1 MASNTPKSQTPKAA
15 KRKPSLVTEDTA
27 ALHFLATYETT
38 LRYCHDHRA
47 WFVWNGNTWRKN
59 TSGLALHRARE
70 LARQISRGCD
80 NSAKVS
86 AGRASFASSIEALA
100 RVDPAFAAAAE
111 HWDHDPYLLG
121 TPAGTVDLRSG
132 GLRPPDAADRITKS
146 TAVAP
151 AEIVACPR
159 WLQFLDEAMGGDTE
173 LVRFLQLWCGYSL
186 TGDTRQQALVFL
198 FGDGGNG
205 KSVFVNAVSGILG
218 DYTAT
223 AAMDTFV
230 ASQTERHLAELAMLR
245 GARLV
250 TASETEEGRYWA
262 ESRIKQLTGGD
273 PITARFMRQN
283 FFTYMPA
290 FKLMIVGNHKPKLK
304 HVDAAMCRR
313 LHMLP
318 FSHRPQTPD
327 RTLEQ
332 KLRDEWPGI
341 LRWMIE
347 GCLDWQKNGL
357 TRPAC
362 IEEATTAYFDDQDLL
377 GDWMSQ
383 CCVLG
388 EGKKTPSAQ
397 LFGSWQ
403 AYATENF
410 EDPGSIGSFSQALEK
425 RGFSLLKN
433 VPTGIGT
440 QRRRGFAGLA
450 LLDEASLPTTGGEAD
465 EAS

>member
-1 MASNTPKSQTPKAA
+1 MASRPARSEAFE
-15 KRKPSLVTEDTA
+15 RKPTLVTEDKA
-27 ALHFLATYETT
+27 ALHFLAAHGQT
-38 LRYCHDHRA
+38 LRYCHDHKA
-47 WFVWNGNTWRKN
+47 WFVWNGSTWRKN
-59 TSGLALHRARE
+59 TSGFALHLARE
-70 LARQISRGCD
+70 LAREISRSCD
-80 NSAKVS
+80 NSAKVA
-86 AGRASFASSIEALA
+86 AGRASFASSIEAFA
-100 RVDPAFAAAAE
+100 RTDPAFVVAAE
-111 HWDHDPYLLG
+111 YWDHDPYLLG

-132 GLRPPDAADRITKS
+132 SLRTPYAADGITKCA
-146 TAVAP
+146 AVAP
-151 AEIVACPR
+151 AETPTCPR
-159 WLQFLDEAMGGDTE
+159 WLQFLDETLGGNAE
-173 LVRFLQLWCGYSL
+173 LIRFVQLWCGYNL

-205 KSVFVNAVSGILG
+205 KSVFMNVVSGILG
-218 DYTAT
+218 DYAAT

-245 GARLV
+245 GARMV
-250 TASETEEGRYWA
+250 TASETEEGRFWA

-283 FFTYMPA
+283 FFTYMPT
-290 FKLMIVGNHKPKLK
+290 FKLTIVGNHKPKLK

-313 LHMLP
+313 LHMLH
-318 FSHRPQTPD
+318 FSQRPQTPD
-327 RTLEQ
+327 RKLEQ

-347 GCLDWQKNGL
+347 GCLDWQQNGL

-362 IEEATTAYFDDQDLL
+362 IEEATSAYFDDQDLL
-377 GDWMSQ
+377 GDWVSQ

-410 EDPGSIGSFSQALEK
+410 EEPGSIGSFSQALEK
-425 RGFSLLKN
+425 RGFCLLKN

-440 QRRRGFAGLA
+440 QRRRGFKGIA
-450 LLDEASLPTTGGEAD
+450 LFNEASSLASGSEAA
-465 EAS
+465 EA

>member
-1 MASNTPKSQTPKAA
+1 MASRKPHSRSPKAA
-15 KRKPSLVTEDTA
+15 KRKPTLVTEDTA
-27 ALHFLATYETT
+27 ALHFLATYGAR

-59 TSGLALHRARE
+59 TSGLALHLARGLARE
-70 LARQISRGCD
+70 ISRECD
-80 NSAKVS
+80 NSAKLT
-86 AGRASFASSIEALA
+86 AGRASFASNIEALA
-100 RVDPAFAAAAE
+100 RVDPAFVVGAE
-111 HWDHDPYLLG
+111 CWDHDPFLLG

-132 GLRPPDAADRITKS
+132 GLRPPDAADRITKN

-151 AEIVACPR
+151 TESAACPR
-159 WLQFLDEAMGGDTE
+159 WLQFLDEALGGDAE
-173 LVRFLQLWCGYSL
+173 LVRFVQRWCGYSL

-205 KSVFVNAVSGILG
+205 KSVLVNAVSGILG
-218 DYTAT
+218 DYAAT

-245 GARLV
+245 GARMV
-250 TASETEEGRYWA
+250 TASETEEGRFWA

-313 LHMLP
+313 FYMLP

-327 RTLEQ
+327 RTLDR

-347 GCLDWQKNGL
+347 GCLDWQENGL
-357 TRPAC
+357 TKPAC
-362 IEEATTAYFDDQDLL
+362 IEEATATYFDDQDLL
-377 GDWMSQ
+377 GDWISQ

-388 EGKKTPSAQ
+388 EAKKTPSAQ

-403 AYATENF
+403 AYTIENF
-410 EDPGSIGSFSQALEK
+410 EEPGSIGCFSQALEK

-440 QRRRGFAGLA
+440 QRRRGFKGIA
-450 LLDEASLPTTGGEAD
+450 LLDEANSPDRSGKAD
-465 EAS
+465 EA